1 MSENEANTE
10 VAGKILKEEKKQSR
24 KMGIQSFAMV
34 IFAVCAVI
42 ITVAVLLTLN
52 NMTRKINSIYTKAD
66 AAITTLNQVATDI
79 NEADLGSMAGEV
91 RALTQNA
98 ADGVETTMQKIDSID
113 IESLNNSIERLD
125 TATQAFEAT
134 ATAIHSIFG

>member
-34 IFAVCAVI
+34 IVAVCAVI

-52 NMTRKINSIYTKAD
+52 NMTR
-66 AAITTLNQVATDI
+66 NQVATDI

>member
-34 IFAVCAVI
+34 IVAVCAVI

-52 NMTRKINSIYTKAD
+52 NMTRKVNSIYTKAD

-125 TATQAFEAT
+125 TATQAFAAT
-134 ATAIHSIFG
+134 ATAIHSIFS